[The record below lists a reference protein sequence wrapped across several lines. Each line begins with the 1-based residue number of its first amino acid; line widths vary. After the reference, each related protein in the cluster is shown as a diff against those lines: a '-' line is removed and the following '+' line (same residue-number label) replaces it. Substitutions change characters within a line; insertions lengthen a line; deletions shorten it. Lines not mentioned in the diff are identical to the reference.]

1 MDLSCQDVKYKW
13 FKYKIWNII
22 FIIKDFLNLILN
34 LSSIIFIHWNRL

>member
-1 MDLSCQDVKYKW
+1 MDLNSQDVKYKW

-22 FIIKDFLNLILN
+22 FIIKDFSDLILN